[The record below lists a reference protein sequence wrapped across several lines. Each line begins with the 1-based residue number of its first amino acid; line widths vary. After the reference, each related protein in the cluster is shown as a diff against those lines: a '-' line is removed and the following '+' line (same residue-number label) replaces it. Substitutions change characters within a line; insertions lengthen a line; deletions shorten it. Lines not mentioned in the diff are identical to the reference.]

1 MSDGWHVTSD
11 DIVNWANTNS
21 RQAQEKLP
29 LLIRKL
35 IFASVSPTSIRLPAG
50 NDILMKGYD
59 VILRVEKGDTYVP
72 VGDSVWELST
82 EEKVE
87 VKANGDYSKR
97 SADPLGVDKTKTT
110 FVIVTCRKWPNSK
123 EEWLNKKACQWFQI
137 KALDAVDLETWLEQC
152 SAVHLWFARLIG
164 KMPEGAWDAEKAWDS
179 WRCSTKPPCN
189 ADLVLAGRIEQA
201 EKLKGLLEA
210 KPDVVTISAESR
222 DEAYAFALAAITKF
236 EEFLPRLLVVKEAK
250 DWDILVDSL
259 KPLILIPQFDNL
271 PAPSLAPQH
280 GHCVILPLS
289 SMQLIQ
295 NVSITLNKPDSGQQA
310 NALVRMGIGKETAE
324 EVIEFSRGNLNRLRR
339 HPILAQ
345 LSLQKPNWATPE
357 IAGQIIAAVLVGS
370 WDTYNKN
377 DCEKVAYIAGV
388 PYDKFEEN
396 LHKWTI
402 TDDPPI
408 ERIGA
413 RLQTVSRQDS
423 WALLSQ
429 YISKG
434 VLERFGE
441 VAVDVLGELDPR
453 FDLIPEERW
462 LSAVHGKVTRHS
474 VSLRHGLAEMLAILG
489 SYGYRDLRNIG
500 TTSAE
505 DQVSFWIRQLLI
517 DKMSSNRWGSLAQEL
532 PLLAEAAPRIFIEAV
547 EIGLQDDNQPVMSLF
562 VEEGIMGGCLH
573 SGLLWALECLSWNLN
588 YTSQIVRILAKLS
601 RLDPGGRYSN
611 RPFNTLKEIFRG
623 WLPQTRAHISERLR
637 IIDSLFLYEP
647 ESSWKLLLNLLPER
661 GGGVST
667 PIYQPRF
674 HDWATGW
681 EKGVTAEVY
690 RQHLDA
696 IAERIL
702 KHVEEPRT
710 RWVDVTKKLSEMPHE
725 YLSKA
730 IIQLE
735 KDLPLLPAAVK
746 DEIHRELSKEV
757 ARHREFFDAKWA
769 LPKAFVDQIDEIC
782 KNLVPYDLVTRY
794 KYLFDEI
801 LPALS
806 YPEPHP
812 KYRQKIE
819 YTELKRM
826 TAIQEIWAELQMPG
840 IERLAR
846 NAKIPW
852 SLGSVLGKSKFADEI
867 EPVILSWL
875 SNENASIVQ
884 TAQAYVADRYAQET
898 EWLTAIHNQ
907 YNQTWDPKTWVTF
920 CLSLPLT
927 KTLFDFLES
936 LGAEVKEN
944 YWKVT
949 TRYYLSQEEKA
960 YANCVIE
967 HLLSHKRPCAA
978 LDAAV
983 NFMYTITKEARLDG
997 NVLARTLEQVLTDPA
1012 DYEAIPVN
1020 EMGANLVKV
1029 LTEIQTYPELDQT
1042 RIARIEWMCISVF
1055 HDNEIQPK
1063 ALLKEVMQN
1072 PDFFVQLICMI
1083 YVADP
1088 PTSDEFPNLSAEQK
1102 KQQALNAWY
1111 LLKTINQLPGQLNPT
1126 DIDKNQ
1132 LQKWILR
1139 VREGCSRK
1147 NRKEVCDNKIGEL
1160 LSLSPVGKDGVWP
1173 HEAIRD
1179 VIERFESSELEIG
1192 LETGRYNLRGVT
1204 GRAWKEGGEQE
1215 RKIAEQYEHQAEK
1228 IKFEFPR
1235 TNAVLLRLAQ
1245 SYRRDAVFWD
1255 ERLQVE

>member
-1 MSDGWHVTSD
+1 MSGGWHVTSD

-21 RQAQEKLP
+21 RQAQETLP
-29 LLIRKL
+29 QLIRKL

-59 VILRVEKGDTYVP
+59 VILRVEQGDTYVP

-87 VKANGDYSKR
+87 IKANSDYLKR

-123 EEWLNKKACQWFQI
+123 EEWINKKACQRDWFQI

-152 SAVHLWFARLIG
+152 SAVHHWFARLLG
-164 KMPEGAWDAEKAWDS
+164 KMPVGAWDAEKAWDV
-179 WRCSTKPPCN
+179 WRYSTKPPCN
-189 ADLVLAGRIEQA
+189 ADIVLAGRTEQA
-201 EKLKGLLEA
+201 EKLNTLLEA

-222 DEAYAFALAAITKF
+222 DEAYAFTLAATTRCEK
-236 EEFLPRLLVVKEAK
+236 FLPRVLVVKDAK
-250 DWDILVDSL
+250 EWDILVDSL

-271 PAPSLAPQH
+271 PPPSLATQS
-280 GHCVILPLS
+280 GHWVILPLS
-289 SMQLIQ
+289 SGQQTQ
-295 NVSITLNKPDSGQQA
+295 NVNIILNKADRGQQV
-310 NALVRMGIGKETAE
+310 NGLVEMSLSREAAE

-339 HPILAQ
+339 HRILAQ
-345 LSLQKPNWATPE
+345 LSLQIPNWAAPE
-357 IAGQIIAAVLVGS
+357 VAGQIIAAVFVGS
-370 WDTYNKN
+370 WDTNNKN

-441 VAVDVLGELDPR
+441 VAVGVLGELDPR
-453 FDLIPEERW
+453 FDLMPEERW
-462 LSAVHGKVTRHS
+462 LSAVHGKVTKHS

-489 SYGYRDLRNIG
+489 SYGYRDLRNIDAA
-500 TTSAE
+500 SVQ

-517 DKMSSNRWGSLAQEL
+517 DKMSNNRWGSLAQEL
-532 PLLAEAAPRIFIEAV
+532 PLLAEAAPVIFIEAV
-547 EIGLQDDNQPVMSLF
+547 EIGLQGDNQPIMSLF

-588 YTSQIVRILAKLS
+588 YTSRIVRILAKLS
-601 RLDPGGRYSN
+601 RLDPGGSYSN
-611 RPFNTLKEIFRG
+611 RPFNTLKEIFQG
-623 WLPQTRAHISERLR
+623 WLPQTKAPISERVK

-647 ESSWKLLLNLLPER
+647 EISWKLLLNLLPER
-661 GGGVST
+661 SGGVST

-681 EKGVTAEVY
+681 KKGVTIDVY
-690 RQHLDA
+690 RQHIDA
-696 IAERIL
+696 TSERIL
-702 KHVEEPRT
+702 KHVVEEPRT
-710 RWVDVTKKLSEMPHE
+710 RWLDVTKKLSEMPHE

-730 IIQLE
+730 ISQLE
-735 KDLPLLPAAVK
+735 KDLPLLPNAVR
-746 DEIHRELSKEV
+746 DEILRELRKEV

-782 KNLVPYDLVTRY
+782 KSLVPYDLVDRY
-794 KYLFDEI
+794 KYLFDDF

-812 KYRQKIE
+812 KHRQKIE

-826 TAIQEIWAELQMPG
+826 AAIQEIWTELQMPG
-840 IERLAR
+840 IESLAK
-846 NAKIPW
+846 NVKIPW
-852 SLGSVLGKSKFADEI
+852 SLGSGLGKAGFAI
-867 EPVILSWL
+867 EAEPDILSWL
-875 SNENASIVQ
+875 KNGNASMIQ
-884 TAQAYVADRYAQET
+884 TAQAYIAARYAQKP
-898 EWLTAIHNQ
+898 EWLTTIHRK
-907 YNQTWDPKTWVTF
+907 YNQTWDRQTWVTF

-927 KTLFDFLES
+927 KALFDLLES

-944 YWKVT
+944 YWKVVN
-949 TRYYLSQEEKA
+949 RYYLSQEEKS
-960 YANCVIE
+960 YANWVIE
-967 HLLSHKRPCAA
+967 QLLYHNRPCAA

-983 NFMYTITKEARLDG
+983 NFLYTITKEARLDG
-997 NVLARTLEQVLTDPA
+997 NVLAKTLEQVLTNPA
-1012 DYEAIPVN
+1012 DYSAIPIN
-1020 EMGANLVKV
+1020 EMGANLAKV

-1042 RIARIEWMCISVF
+1042 RVARIEWMCVSVL
-1055 HDNEIQPK
+1055 HDDEIQPK

-1083 YVADP
+1083 YVAHP
-1088 PTSDEFPNLSAEQK
+1088 YQRRIPKSIFRTE
-1102 KQQALNAWY
+1102 
-1111 LLKTINQLPGQLNPT
+1111 KTASIECMVSVENNQ
-1126 DIDKNQ
+1126 
-1132 LQKWILR
+1132 
-1139 VREGCSRK
+1139 
-1147 NRKEVCDNKIGEL
+1147 
-1160 LSLSPVGKDGVWP
+1160 
-1173 HEAIRD
+1173 
-1179 VIERFESSELEIG
+1179 
-1192 LETGRYNLRGVT
+1192 
-1204 GRAWKEGGEQE
+1204 
-1215 RKIAEQYEHQAEK
+1215 
-1228 IKFEFPR
+1228 
-1235 TNAVLLRLAQ
+1235 
-1245 SYRRDAVFWD
+1245 
-1255 ERLQVE
+1255 